1 VFIAVIIE
9 TFAEIRVQFQQ
20 MWGARGQEAQI
31 EHKQVDKDF
40 RALFPSIF
48 TKINKIIIIEKSNFI
63 LKKSLKFIK
72 IKILFIVIFRKN
84 QKKISK

>member
-31 EHKQVDKDF
+31 EHKQV
-40 RALFPSIF
+40 
-48 TKINKIIIIEKSNFI
+48 TESNG
-63 LKKSLKFIK
+63 
-72 IKILFIVIFRKN
+72 
-84 QKKISK
+84 